1 MTENYI
7 ETIPIVGILI
17 IACSFKIRKA
27 DFFTF
32 RPQSSKGLDDIFL
45 KAEKESLR
53 WNSTNF
59 VPRSLTIRKSGRKGS
74 GQPKVTLV
82 AYIIKI
88 EDLPTFADIKTD
100 KLIGFCVVDLL
111 RNHLQMLNLSY
122 FWSIFSIL
130 KIEK

>member
-27 DFFTF
+27 DFFIF

-53 WNSTNF
+53 
-59 VPRSLTIRKSGRKGS
+59 
-74 GQPKVTLV
+74 
-82 AYIIKI
+82 
-88 EDLPTFADIKTD
+88 
-100 KLIGFCVVDLL
+100 
-111 RNHLQMLNLSY
+111 
-122 FWSIFSIL
+122 
-130 KIEK
+130 

>member
-7 ETIPIVGILI
+7 ETIPIFGILI

-59 VPRSLTIRKSGRKGS
+59 VPRSLTIRKRFWTAKS
-74 GQPKVTLV
+74 
-82 AYIIKI
+82 YIGI
-88 EDLPTFADIKTD
+88 EAK
-100 KLIGFCVVDLL
+100 
-111 RNHLQMLNLSY
+111 
-122 FWSIFSIL
+122 
-130 KIEK
+130 